1 MVVEDKLEEA
11 AAVAPDMLVVVVQD
25 MVEVVVV
32 VVAVQDILEVVG
44 VQDMLEVVGV
54 EAARIQK
61 SVVEGHILDV
71 VEVVV
76 RILEPMVEEH
86 ILQVEGVADTE
97 MVREEAEYASAAFV
111 PRQFF
116 LQFHYL
122 RL

>member
-1 MVVEDKLEEA
+1 MVAEDKLEEA

-32 VVAVQDILEVVG
+32 VVAVQD
-44 VQDMLEVVGV
+44 MLEVVGV

-61 SVVEGHILDV
+61 SVVEEHILDV

-86 ILQVEGVADTE
+86 ILQVEGVEDTE